1 MNTHVM
7 KACTICKCSKPNTDF
22 NKNSRANDGLKSY
35 CRACQ
40 ANLKR
45 IYLEKKEEEMN
56 LAKFESKHKNLN
68 SQLKKV
74 FDATP
79 MKEPWA
85 AAVISAEMRRTGT
98 GGADLRATMGCL
110 DNLVCQGLV
119 EEVGK
124 GLFQR
129 VLVKEKQA
137 TESRHAEFET
147 PSQEPEMHQKPA
159 TASVAAPAM
168 NPIDK
173 LSKLATRLRDLA
185 NDMESAA
192 LELAEQAEKNE
203 HETAK
208 MRQLQALL
216 KSLG

>member
-1 MNTHVM
+1 MSERV
-7 KACTICKCSKPNTDF
+7 CTQCGLLKNFSEF
-22 NKNSRANDGLKSY
+22 NKNSGRPGGIRSY
-35 CRACQ
+35 CRLCQ
-40 ANLKR
+40 ADLKR
-45 IYLEKKEEEMN
+45 AYLEKKEKEMN
-56 LAKFESKHKNLN
+56 FAKFEAKHKSLN

-79 MKEPWA
+79 MNEPWA
-85 AAVISAEMRRTGT
+85 ATAISAEMRRVGT
-98 GGADLRATMGCL
+98 GGADSRATLGCL
-110 DNLVCQGLV
+110 NNLVEQGLV
-119 EEVGK
+119 VEVNK
-124 GLFQR
+124 GFFQR
-129 VLVKEKQA
+129 IQVKEKQQA
-137 TESRHAEFET
+137 TKSRPVEVET
-147 PSQEPEMHQKPA
+147 PSKEHEMQQKPVI
-159 TASVAAPAM
+159 ASAPAPAM

-173 LSKLATRLRDLA
+173 LSKLAVRLRDLA